1 MNRIIVATL
10 VLLVIVIMAVPT
22 VLVTLSSS
30 SDTGRADQP
39 HETKAENTADTDVE
53 LIIEENAGEIPV
65 YLTKEKEIV
74 HVPLEAYIRGV
85 VAAEMPADFHI
96 EALKAQALAARTYII
111 DRVGRQDFSDME
123 QYGEAA
129 AGAWVSDTE
138 KHQVYYTDDQ
148 LRRIWGDAS
157 SESPAYREKSSR
169 INRAVNETRGQV
181 ITYDG
186 RPIYAAFF
194 STSNGKTENSEDYWQ
209 DAYPYLRSVD
219 SAWDRQAP
227 TYEGEPV
234 SFPLSEFARLLE
246 QQTGKPIAV
255 TASAGGEDWIRIEK
269 KTEGENIAEVT
280 IGDQTYT
287 GREVREALDLRSAD
301 FSWQIEGGRIAI
313 TTRGYGHGVGMSQW
327 GANLMAEDGKTA
339 EDIITHYYRDVHV
352 EDYHQWVKKRDE
364 NKKGKG

>member
-1 MNRIIVATL
+1 MIVTL
-10 VLLVIVIMAVPT
+10 VLLAIVIMAIPT
-22 VLVTLSSS
+22 VLVNLPSS
-30 SDTGRADQP
+30 SDAGHTNQP
-39 HETKAENTADTDVE
+39 HDTDGENPADTDVE
-53 LIIEENAGEIPV
+53 LIIEESAGEIPV
-65 YLTKEKEIV
+65 YLTQEKEIV

-111 DRVGRQDFSDME
+111 DRVGRKDFSDME
-123 QYGEAA
+123 QYGDAA
-129 AGAWVSDTE
+129 KGAWVSDTE
-138 KHQVYYTDDQ
+138 KHQVYHTDDQ
-148 LRRIWGDAS
+148 LQRIWGGS
-157 SESPAYREKSSR
+157 PESTTYREKSNR

-227 TYEGEPV
+227 TYEGDPV
-234 SFPLSEFARLLE
+234 SFSLSEFVSRLE
-246 QQTGKPIAV
+246 QKTGKPIAV
-255 TASAGGEDWIRIEK
+255 TAAVGGKHWIRIEK

-301 FSWQIEGGRIAI
+301 FSWQIEDDRITI

-327 GANLMAEDGKTA
+327 GANLMAQDGKTA
-339 EDIITHYYRDVHV
+339 EEIIAHYYRDVHV
-352 EDYHQWVKKRDE
+352 EDYHQWVKRRNGDKK
-364 NKKGKG
+364 KKG